1 MSIIKADI
9 CEIEVQEQTVEDAGC
24 KYMVLIKTG
33 DIKTGAIDL
42 AKIITSDRKPII
54 KETIDDGNTV
64 NDKNN

>member
-24 KYMVLIKTG
+24 KYMVLVKTG